1 MVTIVA
7 AFVLGAGTIAQGFV
21 TMYGPV
27 RTITV
32 GAPVL
37 ALLVVLTAVA
47 P

>member
-1 MVTIVA
+1 MTIVIA

-27 RTITV
+27 RTIAV

-37 ALLVVLTAVA
+37 AALIYVTTIGA
-47 P
+47 